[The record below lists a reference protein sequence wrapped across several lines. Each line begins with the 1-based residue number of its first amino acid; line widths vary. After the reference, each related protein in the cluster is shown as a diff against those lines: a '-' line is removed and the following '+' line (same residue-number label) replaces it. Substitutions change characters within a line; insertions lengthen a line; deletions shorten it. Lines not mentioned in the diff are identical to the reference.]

1 MMPAPAAAPV
11 PAVVPAVAP
20 AAAASP
26 AAALAT
32 TLAQAPAQ
40 AAFQRQ
46 VLTPFKLR
54 LFMLQK
60 LPMAWLAGLRLV
72 ALAPGA
78 ATVTV
83 PFKYLTQNPF
93 RSIYFACLA
102 MAAELASG
110 MLAMLHTQGG
120 GPVSMLVVG
129 LEAEFSKK
137 AVGLISFRCE
147 DGAAI
152 AQAVAAS
159 RASGPGRTV
168 VATSTGTDAAGDVVA
183 VFRIT
188 WSFRAKA

>member
-1 MMPAPAAAPV
+1 MLPAT
-11 PAVVPAVAP
+11 
-20 AAAASP
+20 SP
-26 AAALAT
+26 IP
-32 TLAQAPAQ
+32 APAQ
-40 AAFQRQ
+40 AAFRQQ
-46 VLTPFKLR
+46 VLNPFKLR

-72 ALAPGA
+72 ALTPEA

-129 LEAEFSKK
+129 LEADFSKK
-137 AVGLISFRCE
+137 ATGLVSFGCA

-152 AQAVAAS
+152 AQAVAES
-159 RASGPGRTV
+159 RATGEGRTV
-168 VATSTGTDAAGDVVA
+168 QATATGTDAAGDVVA
-183 VFRIT
+183 RFRIT
-188 WSFRAKA
+188 WSFRAKP